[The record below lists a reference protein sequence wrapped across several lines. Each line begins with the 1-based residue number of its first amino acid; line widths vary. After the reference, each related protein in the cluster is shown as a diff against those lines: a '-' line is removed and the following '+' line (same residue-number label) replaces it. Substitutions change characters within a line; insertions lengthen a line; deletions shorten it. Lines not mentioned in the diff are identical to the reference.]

1 MSTRFTARLLGYLV
15 GLVPLTLLLLLFRQR
30 VPQGVGAGAWVAG
43 GFLAS
48 IWAQQRARALFPY
61 DFKGRAEWLA
71 LGVYVALVVGLLLAF
86 NLL

>member
-15 GLVPLTLLLLLFRQR
+15 GLVPLAMLLLLFRQR
-30 VPQGVGAGAWVAG
+30 VPQGLGLGLVAG

-61 DFKGRAEWLA
+61 DFKDRAEWLA
-71 LGVYVALVVGLLLAF
+71 LGVYVVLVVGLLLTF